1 MKRCGVE
8 VTVGLFM
15 LLACAAFLFLAFKVS
30 GLSGL
35 STEGSY
41 YVTADFS
48 NIGSLK
54 VRSPVTIGGVRVGE
68 VADIQ
73 LDPSSFIAQ
82 VTLKIDAEQDQ
93 LPVQD
98 TSAGILTEGLLG
110 SNYISITPGYYA
122 EEDEDDGGYLQD
134 GGQIQHTQPALILEN
149 LVGQFLFNMNK

>member
-1 MKRCGVE
+1 MNQRGVE

-15 LLACAAFLFLAFKVS
+15 LLAGAAFLFLAFKVS
-30 GLSGL
+30 GLSNF
-35 STEGSY
+35 SSEGNY
-41 YVTADFS
+41 YITADFS

-82 VTLKIDAEQDQ
+82 VTLKIDADQDQ

-98 TSAGILTEGLLG
+98 TSASILTEGLLG
-110 SNYISITPGYYA
+110 SNYISITPGYYD
-122 EEDEDDGGYLQD
+122 EEDDGGYLQD
-134 GGQIQHTQPALILEN
+134 GDQVQHTQSALILEN